1 MTSEEKRFSRYIIK
15 DILGEGAMGSVY
27 RGFDPHLER
36 HVAIKT
42 MKNLGGGEDDQLND
56 FKERFFQESKVYARL
71 NHPNIVSVFDVGIEI
86 DKPFL
91 VMEYIKGMPLD
102 AFVRHHLQDLGKIL
116 NKLLHQI
123 ADGLDYAHEEGIIH
137 RDIKPGNILINHK
150 RRAKIVDFGLAKL
163 QDSKL
168 TQTGLFLGTPSYSS
182 PEQII
187 SGRIDHR
194 SDVYSFGTV
203 MYELLTG
210 KLPFDADSL
219 HAILYQIAN
228 EPPKLA
234 FDPYRDILDIP
245 AVTEVF
251 ARVFAKD
258 LDSRYQSAGEF
269 AEDLSDL
276 LGPIKSLDMLKLLG
290 EPKGKKKKRAPAKNK
305 KAAPKK
311 ADPKASPAKPRP
323 KLSDSNPSPLAQAE
337 NAEERKVRQA
347 REQFSQAFHTGNLS
361 SVRYCLKELTDLG
374 VDITEE
380 SRHYHKL
387 RQEIE
392 QKEVKTREANLD
404 RHINKARQEFLIA
417 YKAANLA
424 STRFCLE
431 ELRKLGASV
440 DKEERALKSLE
451 ARLQEV
457 EQARSLARQK
467 TEQARKLFK
476 TAMDNRKTE
485 AAARHLETLKQLQAD
500 VTEETK
506 ALAALEKA
514 IKSQEEQV
522 RVRIHQARLGFFNA
536 LKKADVETCRRLIY
550 ELENDL
556 QVNVTKE
563 VRDLQALEEELRAE
577 QAGQVKQQRAGEI
590 KKLFVTAL
598 SRENV
603 RACKQH
609 IQELQQLGQP
619 VASETKALEVL
630 LQQVRD
636 KEEQQLRESIKHR
649 VRERLAQALTE
660 QNLTDAEKALR
671 ELRQYAGDNSAEEQ
685 AVKLLR
691 QRFQEAEALKLK
703 RNMAAHLRQDF
714 KKAVTAKNL
723 DSARYYFKEL
733 VSLDVNTRN
742 EKQALRKLESRLQAE
757 AELHQKMIEQARVKF
772 ATGLDKN
779 DVDQCDHYLR
789 VLKEF
794 GAEVRE
800 ETRLLAKLRASL
812 RQRKNSEADLDLQE
826 KLKSKMIDQFRCE
839 FLRAFQNHALEG
851 CEYYL
856 GELRQLG
863 AETAEEE
870 RAVKIL
876 RGNPDNS
883 AKAV

>member
-1 MTSEEKRFSRYIIK
+1 MTSEERRFSRYIIK
-15 DILGEGAMGSVY
+15 DVLGEGAMGSVY

-36 HVAIKT
+36 DVAIKT
-42 MKNLGGGEDDQLND
+42 MKNLGGGDAPND
-56 FKERFFQESKVYARL
+56 FQERFFQESKVYARL
-71 NHPNIVSVFDVGIEI
+71 NHPNIVSVFDVGIEGNQ
-86 DKPFL
+86 PFL
-91 VMEYIKGMPLD
+91 VMEYIKGNPLD

-116 NKLLHQI
+116 NKMCHQI
-123 ADGLDYAHEEGIIH
+123 AEGLDYAHEEGIIH
-137 RDIKPGNILINHK
+137 RDIKPGNILIDHK

-187 SGRIDHR
+187 SGRVDHR

-234 FDPYRDILDIP
+234 FEVYRDILDV
-245 AVTEVF
+245 AALTEVF

-258 LDSRYQSAGEF
+258 LDSRFQSAGEF
-269 AEDLSDL
+269 AEELSDVIS
-276 LGPIKSLDMLKLLG
+276 PIKKVDMLKLLG
-290 EPKGKKKKRAPAKNK
+290 RPKSKKKGRRPARDKKPEPAEAEAAPAA
-305 KAAPKK
+305 KA
-311 ADPKASPAKPRP
+311 RP
-323 KLSDSNPSPLAQAE
+323 KMSDSNPPPTSQVETPQ
-337 NAEERKVRQA
+337 ERQIRQA

-361 SVRYCLKELTDLG
+361 SVRYCLKELSELG

-387 RQEIE
+387 RQDVEK
-392 QKEVKTREANLD
+392 KEVSARQANLE
-404 RHINKARQEFLIA
+404 RHIEKARQEFLIA

-431 ELRKLGASV
+431 ELRKLGAAV
-440 DKEERALKSLE
+440 AKEERALMSLE
-451 ARLQEV
+451 IRIREM
-457 EQARSLARQK
+457 EQARSQARKQA
-467 TEQARKLFK
+467 EQARTLFQ
-476 TAMDNRKTE
+476 TALRQRDT
-485 AAARHLETLKQLQAD
+485 AAAMRHLETLKQLKVEVAA
-500 VTEETK
+500 ETQ
-506 ALAALEKA
+506 ALAALEKDV
-514 IKSQEEQV
+514 KHTEEQK
-522 RVRIHQARLGFFNA
+522 RVRIHQARLGFVQA
-536 LKKADVETCRRLIY
+536 LEKREVENCRRLIY
-550 ELENDL
+550 ELENEL

-563 VRDLQALEEELRAE
+563 VRDLQALEELIRREKAE
-577 QAGQVKQQRAGEI
+577 QAQQQQGENLKKQ
-590 KKLFVTAL
+590 FVAAL

-603 RACKQH
+603 RACMQH
-609 IQELQQLGQP
+609 IQELRGLGFT
-619 VASETKALEVL
+619 VDSETKALQA
-630 LQQVRD
+630 LQQNLRE
-636 KEEQQLRESIKHR
+636 KEEQQQRQSLKHH

-660 QNLTDAEKALR
+660 QNLANAEKCLR
-671 ELRQYAGDNSAEEQ
+671 ELKQYEGDHSAEAQ

-691 QRFQEAEALKLK
+691 QRFNEAEAIKLK
-703 RNMAAHLRQDF
+703 RNMAAHLREDF
-714 KKAVTAKNL
+714 QKAITAKNI

-742 EKQALRKLESRLQAE
+742 EKQALRDLESRLKAE
-757 AELHQKMIEQARVKF
+757 AELQQKMIDQSRVKF
-772 ATGLDKN
+772 AKGLDNK

-794 GAEVRE
+794 GADIRE
-800 ETRLLAKLRASL
+800 ETRMLARLRAAV
-812 RQRKNSEADLDLQE
+812 RKKQSQQADPDLQQ
-826 KLKSKMIDQFRCE
+826 KLKNKMIDQFRCE
-839 FLRAFQNHALEG
+839 FLRHFQNHALEG

-863 AETAEEE
+863 AETSEEE
-870 RAVKIL
+870 SAIKIL
-876 RGNPDNS
+876 KSKSGNS